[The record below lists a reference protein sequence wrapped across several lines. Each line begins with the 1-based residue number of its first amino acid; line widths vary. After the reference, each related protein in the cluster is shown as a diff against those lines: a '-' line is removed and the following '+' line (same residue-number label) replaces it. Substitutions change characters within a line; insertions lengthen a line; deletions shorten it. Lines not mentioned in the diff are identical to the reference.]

1 MIYLLIA
8 AIVILA
14 FLVFLLYSPLRIT
27 VEYRNQKLAIEF
39 RCRFLKWRTK
49 DSHFKK
55 RKNGKPAPQDKE
67 NMPGVL
73 ERLTTFRKSY
83 DGVRDI
89 VDEVLDLVKNRAEFS
104 GIFIRVR
111 YGTGEAALTGMIY
124 GAIWTLVG
132 NIYSFL
138 CRFFRIEFPAVE
150 LEPVFDGKAF
160 EIEAEGIITTKLV
173 HIITAGLRSLRLYS
187 KNKKEKGAK

>member
-8 AIVILA
+8 AILILTI
-14 FLVFLLYSPLRIT
+14 LVFLLYSPLRIT

-49 DSHFKK
+49 DSNFKK
-55 RKNGKPAPQDKE
+55 RKNGESAPQDKE
-67 NMPGVL
+67 NMPGIL

-83 DGVRDI
+83 DGVKDI

-104 GIFIRVR
+104 GIFIRIK

-138 CRFFRIEFPAVE
+138 CRFFRIEFPELE
-150 LEPVFDGKAF
+150 LEPVFGGKAF
-160 EIEAEGIITTKLV
+160 EIEAEGIITTRLV
-173 HIITAGLRSLRLYS
+173 HIITAGLRSLRLYL

>member
-1 MIYLLIA
+1 MIYLLII
-8 AIVILA
+8 IVLILA
-14 FLVFLLYSPLRIT
+14 LLIFLLYSPLKIT

-55 RKNGKPAPQDKE
+55 KKNGEPASQDKG

-83 DGVRDI
+83 DGVKDI

-104 GIFIRVR
+104 GIFVRVR

-138 CRFFRIEFPAVE
+138 CRFFRIEFPVVE
-150 LEPVFDGKAF
+150 LEPVFGGKAF
-160 EIEAEGIITTKLV
+160 EIEAEGIIKTRLV

-187 KNKKEKGAK
+187 KNKKGKGAK

>member
-8 AIVILA
+8 AILILTI
-14 FLVFLLYSPLRIT
+14 LVFLLYSPLRIT

-49 DSHFKK
+49 DSNFKK
-55 RKNGKPAPQDKE
+55 RKNGASAPQDKE

-83 DGVRDI
+83 DGVKDI

-104 GIFIRVR
+104 GIFIRIK

-138 CRFFRIEFPAVE
+138 CRFFRIEFPELE
-150 LEPVFDGKAF
+150 LEPVFGGKAF
-160 EIEAEGIITTKLV
+160 EIEAEGIITTRLV
-173 HIITAGLRSLRLYS
+173 HIITAGLRSLRLYL